1 MIPLDVMR
9 FRLAGQ
15 KEKAASREKSGL
27 LDIWRPRAD
36 DYDNWEIYYDFYKIR
51 QL

>member
-1 MIPLDVMR
+1 MIPLDMMR

-27 LDIWRPRAD
+27 LDVLIPGD
-36 DYDNWEIYYDFYKIR
+36 IEIENWEMTLNIGER
-51 QL
+51 